1 MEVQFQQS
9 VNDYYAAQRYV
20 CRKIVRG
27 SYWRF
32 VPGVLG
38 GVFGF
43 SLALGLVS
51 IGKFYEKYQFLD
63 FYELNWGLGI
73 MCLGFVAFIF
83 GLRWYN
89 RAIKPKIFN
98 PDGLYRSLHSISL
111 TDTHLVM
118 TVRNNKYT
126 YAYSDILKVEEDAGY
141 VFAFIDNGAALY
153 IPSKAFVSE
162 ETKKDFINELSKKI
176 KR

>member
-1 MEVQFQQS
+1 
-9 VNDYYAAQRYV
+9 
-20 CRKIVRG
+20 
-27 SYWRF
+27 
-32 VPGVLG
+32 
-38 GVFGF
+38 
-43 SLALGLVS
+43 
-51 IGKFYEKYQFLD
+51 
-63 FYELNWGLGI
+63 
-73 MCLGFVAFIF
+73 
-83 GLRWYN
+83 
-89 RAIKPKIFN
+89 
-98 PDGLYRSLHSISL
+98 
-111 TDTHLVM
+111 M